1 MAAGR
6 GLRGDL
12 RFGTISALTGI
23 RCAQRTSTA
32 AGRAANTVDASYRV
46 AVPDWC
52 GCAVTPA
59 VSRRSALKYVAAVPV
74 ALGLGTV
81 ASGLARP
88 PSAAADP
95 ILVAAV
101 EAPGQAPNIV
111 SRAQWGADESLRS
124 RAPVYD
130 SGIQAGVVHH
140 TATVNDYAPQD
151 SAAIVR
157 SIYAYHTRNLGWPDI
172 AYNALV
178 DKYGQVFEGRFG
190 GMTRPVQ
197 GTHTGGFN
205 RNTWAVCMIGEF
217 DAMAPTPVQ
226 VRTVGRLLGWRLA
239 MDGVDP
245 RGSTS
250 LTSDGGPYTRVPRG
264 TAVNLPSIFAHR
276 DVSDTDCPGKIGY
289 VLMGQIRDVAAQF
302 TKRPSAADLAQSL
315 QGTAIYDRWQ
325 AMGGMN
331 SALGAPKSPESQG
344 TGNARYVIFDKGA
357 MYWSPATGAQPVT
370 GSLYAAWGALGYEHS
385 ALGLP
390 TSAEIQEPEWIAQ
403 NFQHGTLNLDRHS
416 RTVTS
421 VIDGIAALV
430 PPPSA
435 EGPPTQ
441 LERFSPARNRV

>member
-1 MAAGR
+1 M
-6 GLRGDL
+6 
-12 RFGTISALTGI
+12 
-23 RCAQRTSTA
+23 
-32 AGRAANTVDASYRV
+32 
-46 AVPDWC
+46 PDWC
-52 GCAVTPA
+52 GCSATAA
-59 VSRRSALKYVAAVPV
+59 VSRRNVLKYVAAAPIV
-74 ALGLGTV
+74 LGLGTV
-81 ASGLARP
+81 APGLAQP
-88 PSAAADP
+88 PRAAADP

-111 SRAQWGADESLRS
+111 GRAQWGAQESLRS
-124 RAPVYD
+124 RPPVYD
-130 SGIQAGVVHH
+130 NGIKAGVVHH
-140 TATVNDYAPQD
+140 TATVNEYAPQD

-217 DAMAPTPVQ
+217 DAMAPTPIQ

-239 MDGVDP
+239 MDGIDP

-250 LTSDGGPYTRVPRG
+250 LTSDGGPYTRVPRD
-264 TAVNLPSIFAHR
+264 TAISLPNIFAHR

-289 VLMGQIRDVAAQF
+289 VSMSQIRDVAAQF
-302 TKRPSAADLAQSL
+302 TARPSASDLAQSL
-315 QGTAIYDRWQ
+315 EGTAIYDRWR

-331 SALGAPKSPESQG
+331 STLGAPKSPESQG
-344 TGNARYVIFDKGA
+344 AGSTRYVIFDKGA
-357 MYWSPATGAQPVT
+357 MYWSPASGAQPVT

-430 PPPSA
+430 APPSA